1 MWKQG
6 WPTCCLTR
14 CTAPDVHKIVSRHQH
29 SAQCATT
36 AQYTT
41 STEHSAQC
49 ATTSLCT
56 AHKCG
61 QIGQKSNGKNERPVK
76 WSFVSVAG
84 QGGQEQVYWT
94 RGARETYLASV
105 LPVHCTRSLFS
116 YYSHLW
122 SVLFGNAKN
131 HSAERWLLQGAWGQE
146 ESLTSEAKYPVVRQN
161 ASKGFF

>member
-1 MWKQG
+1 M
-6 WPTCCLTR
+6 
-14 CTAPDVHKIVSRHQH
+14 CTKLCRATVHQQH
-29 SAQCATT
+29 RAQCTVRHHVAVHCT
-36 AQYTT
+36 QVW
-41 STEHSAQC
+41 TE
-49 ATTSLCT
+49 
-56 AHKCG
+56 
-61 QIGQKSNGKNERPVK
+61 GQKSNGKNERPVK

-105 LPVHCTRSLFS
+105 LPAHCTRSLFS

-161 ASKGFF
+161 APKDFFECKMICFNLEIQPCLYPTTPIDSI

>member
-29 SAQCATT
+29 SAQCTS
-36 AQYTT
+36 

-49 ATTSLCT
+49 T

-61 QIGQKSNGKNERPVK
+61 QKGRRAMAKMSALSNDLLSLLPDKGGKSKCT
-76 WSFVSVAG
+76 G
-84 QGGQEQVYWT
+84 QG
-94 RGARETYLASV
+94 GARETYLASV
-105 LPVHCTRSLFS
+105 LPAHCTRSLFS

-161 ASKGFF
+161 ACKGFF